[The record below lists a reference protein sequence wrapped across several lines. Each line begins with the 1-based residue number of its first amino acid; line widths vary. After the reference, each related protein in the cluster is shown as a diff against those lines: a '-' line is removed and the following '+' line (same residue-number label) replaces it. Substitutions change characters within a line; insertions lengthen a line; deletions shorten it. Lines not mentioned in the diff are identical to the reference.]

1 MQKLINSR
9 GPIEDPSPVA
19 CASRSLILGQTEGLL
34 SYKATSSLIASSNC
48 SFSNW
53 DIDLHLLELLKVYRY
68 ISSFSFSFV
77 CIYTCMY
84 VCMHVCMYVYNCMHK
99 CMYLCI

>member
-34 SYKATSSLIASSNC
+34 SYKATSSLIGSSHC
-48 SFSNW
+48 SFSSR
-53 DIDLHLLELLKVYRY
+53 DIDIHLLALLKVLLLLNFFLG
-68 ISSFSFSFV
+68 SFYCPYVGLLCQPRKSTNNGYFTSFR
-77 CIYTCMY
+77 
-84 VCMHVCMYVYNCMHK
+84 
-99 CMYLCI
+99 